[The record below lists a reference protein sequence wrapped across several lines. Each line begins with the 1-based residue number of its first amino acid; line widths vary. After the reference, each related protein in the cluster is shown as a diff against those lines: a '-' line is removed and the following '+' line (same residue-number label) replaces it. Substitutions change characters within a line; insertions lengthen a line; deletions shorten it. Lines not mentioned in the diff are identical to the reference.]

1 MKRIAFVAFFLIFCA
16 CDETPSQDSSGND
29 DSSVTDDSG
38 DPSGD
43 NSDDTSDDTSNDNS
57 DNRGDDSAQSLTCG
71 ELSVELPNEVGF
83 NLAQKN
89 QRDSFLKEDH
99 LKEIDKRLP
108 EFISYK
114 LSSGEGFFLSQK
126 EDLQELEF
134 YYKGIPLCH
143 YSAKAFSVLNEIIV
157 TGELPP
163 SDLSEPDSSFS
174 PFLLPVVLTELESRL
189 NSSELNYKE
198 EKELCYEI
206 REKKLLPAWRVK
218 LSKGKLP
225 YEALIHNEKI
235 LSLRPLFFQETGIF
249 YVNDESDELGSKVFT
264 IKRYDLEDVASDG
277 ELCTEEV
284 HVVPQLEEEIAK
296 SINLVFKFDPETN
309 YDFFAQTSAFVYA
322 NLQARYIEGLN
333 FLGKWYGPQILIVL
347 DKEGD
352 GLNNGAQ
359 YIPSDGTNYPVI
371 LLPKG
376 DGVLLVYVDLD
387 NEAIQ
392 HEIMH
397 HRIFYAITYTRGESL
412 VLHEGLADTFVM
424 LRTESP
430 CLGEHLCVNDS
441 LCVLEGCLRTA
452 ENDYRVDSP
461 YLPSSAHLKSQLIS
475 GLFWDL
481 ALLIGYDE
489 VANWLNYSIDYLP
502 KKADFEDLAVVFY
515 YKLISLYEE
524 GKIKDFDS
532 YCSSLMEVYEKRGF
546 DTYLEERNL
555 SCDLEVLGLK

>member
-16 CDETPSQDSSGND
+16 CDETPSQDPSGND
-29 DSSVTDDSG
+29 DSAVTDKPDDSS
-38 DPSGD
+38 DN
-43 NSDDTSDDTSNDNS
+43 NSDDNS
-57 DNRGDDSAQSLTCG
+57 GKGGDEPAQSLTCD
-71 ELSVELPNEVGF
+71 ELSSELPNEVGF
-83 NLAQKN
+83 NLVQKN
-89 QRDSFLKEDH
+89 QKKSFFKEVH

-114 LSSGEGFFLSQK
+114 LSSGGGFFLSQK
-126 EDLQELEF
+126 KDFQELEF

-143 YSAKAFSVLNEIIV
+143 YSAKAFPVLDEIIV
-157 TGELPP
+157 AGDLPS

-174 PFLLPVVLTELESRL
+174 PFLSSKVFDELESRL
-189 NSSELNYKE
+189 NSSELNYKK
-198 EKELCYEI
+198 EKELCYEV
-206 REKKLLPAWRVK
+206 RENKLLPAWRVK

-225 YEALIHNEKI
+225 YEVLIHNEEI
-235 LSLRPLFFQETGIF
+235 LSLRPLFFQETGTF
-249 YVNDESDELGSKVFT
+249 YVNDESDDLGSKVF
-264 IKRYDLEDVASDG
+264 KLKKYDLEGVASGG

-284 HVVPQLEEEIAK
+284 HVVPQFEEEVAK
-296 SINLVFKFDPETN
+296 STNLVFEFDPETN

-347 DKEGD
+347 DKEDD

-359 YIPSDGTNYPVI
+359 YIPSDGTSYPVI

-387 NEAIQ
+387 NEAVQ
-392 HEIMH
+392 HEMMH

-424 LRTESP
+424 LRTKSP

-546 DTYLEERNL
+546 NTYLEGKDL
-555 SCDLEVLGLK
+555 SCDLEALGMR